1 MAPFPD
7 FGTWLLRSVRGGD
20 ANPDSPVSVIE
31 RLNALP
37 RPLRNAADKDTLV
50 GAVLTLGPSLQLALH
65 ILLELLPED
74 DDRERLGE
82 VLCPTLGQLQ
92 RSLTDTL
99 LSLRGSQDD
108 KSKKSFAANRA
119 KHMRGRSNTLPLPS
133 EILFRGVR
141 IDRSIKTPSAAPTLA
156 QVPES
161 PSSYPSPD
169 AIEDTL
175 TTNPSSPH
183 LHQNHQVPRARPPP
197 DSIPLPPRAPLP
209 RSPSPTPSARRPDP
223 AADLALVKELRAE
236 MRVNAAIQV
245 AVDSLE
251 FAEGQLKIV
260 KNVHR
265 LHGGSFQLLEKH
277 FYQGYN
283 RILFRALELE
293 RREFDSPSGS
303 DYCPSPRL
311 VCDDMGDLMVE
322 GKMKEEAAAVPQRS
336 ISFEEHARDEV
347 VPVLQLEPPSP
358 EKGGGPDAKTVA
370 SRPASPEK
378 RMTVPAVGPGP
389 ELMRR
394 NTAPGR
400 TGQGARQAA
409 RTRPPAKRR
418 LSLAEELALAG
429 DSTTSEEDDESGE
442 EDDDDDDD
450 EPETTQAGPKLTD
463 HNSDSDGDA
472 DSSSESPSDR
482 DTAPRRTGPNGSG
495 GSDSDESSSSDD
507 DDEADERS
515 TQSSI
520 APVPA
525 PAPAPAPKLQAAI
538 VKAVVTRGGTKRLQ
552 TALLVSSPPTSPER
566 QADIIASAQKGS

>member
-1 MAPFPD
+1 MSDLRPPPPNPMAPFPD

-37 RPLRNAADKDTLV
+37 RPLRSAADKDTLV
-50 GAVLTLGPSLQLALH
+50 GAVLTLGPSLQIALH

-99 LSLRGSQDD
+99 LSLRGPQDD

-141 IDRSIKTPSAAPTLA
+141 IDRSIKTPTTAPTLA

-161 PSSYPSPD
+161 PSTYPSPD
-169 AIEDTL
+169 RIDESPLEDFL
-175 TTNPSSPH
+175 EEPELPLPSSQP
-183 LHQNHQVPRARPPP
+183 APPP
-197 DSIPLPPRAPLP
+197 PTFTTVTKSPVPVPVPTPLPTASLSPLAPPSL

-311 VCDDMGDLMVE
+311 VCDDMGDLRVE
-322 GKMKEEAAAVPQRS
+322 GKMEAEKGVVVPQRT
-336 ISFEEHARDEV
+336 ISFEEKARDEV

-358 EKGGGPDAKTVA
+358 GKGVEPDAKKVA

-378 RMTVPAVGPGP
+378 RMVMPVAGPGP

-394 NTAPGR
+394 NTAPGLTSKSFMSSICFSGQTN
-400 TGQGARQAA
+400 TGSRLKTSGEDTPPRQATA
-409 RTRPPAKRR
+409 LPGRGTGACRR
-418 LSLAEELALAG
+418 
-429 DSTTSEEDDESGE
+429 
-442 EDDDDDDD
+442 
-450 EPETTQAGPKLTD
+450 Q
-463 HNSDSDGDA
+463 HH
-472 DSSSESPSDR
+472 
-482 DTAPRRTGPNGSG
+482 
-495 GSDSDESSSSDD
+495 
-507 DDEADERS
+507 
-515 TQSSI
+515 Q
-520 APVPA
+520 
-525 PAPAPAPKLQAAI
+525 
-538 VKAVVTRGGTKRLQ
+538 RGGR
-552 TALLVSSPPTSPER
+552 ER
-566 QADIIASAQKGS
+566 RGGGRGRR

>member
-20 ANPDSPVSVIE
+20 ANPDSAVSVIE

-99 LSLRGSQDD
+99 LSLRGPQDD

-161 PSSYPSPD
+161 PATYPSPD
-169 AIEDTL
+169 RIDESPLEDFL
-175 TTNPSSPH
+175 DEPELPLPSS
-183 LHQNHQVPRARPPP
+183 QPPP
-197 DSIPLPPRAPLP
+197 PPPTITTATKSLVPVVPVPTPLPTVSLSPLAPPTP

-311 VCDDMGDLMVE
+311 VCDDMGDLRVE
-322 GKMKEEAAAVPQRS
+322 GKMEEEKGVVVPQRT
-336 ISFEEHARDEV
+336 ISFEEKARDEA

-358 EKGGGPDAKTVA
+358 EKGAEPDAKTVG

-378 RMTVPAVGPGP
+378 RMVMPVAGPGP

-394 NTAPGR
+394 NTAPGL
-400 TGQGARQAA
+400 TGKSFMAFIRYSGQTNIGSRVETSGEDTPPRQTTALPGRGTGACRRQHHQRGGRERRGGGRGRRRA
-409 RTRPPAKRR
+409 RTHA
-418 LSLAEELALAG
+418 
-429 DSTTSEEDDESGE
+429 
-442 EDDDDDDD
+442 
-450 EPETTQAGPKLTD
+450 
-463 HNSDSDGDA
+463 
-472 DSSSESPSDR
+472 
-482 DTAPRRTGPNGSG
+482 TGPQTPKSQLGLG
-495 GSDSDESSSSDD
+495 RGCRFQLRL
-507 DDEADERS
+507 AQRQRRS
-515 TQSSI
+515 ATEDR
-520 APVPA
+520 PDGVGR
-525 PAPAPAPKLQAAI
+525 
-538 VKAVVTRGGTKRLQ
+538 V
-552 TALLVSSPPTSPER
+552 R
-566 QADIIASAQKGS
+566 Q

>member
-7 FGTWLLRSVRGGD
+7 FGTWLLRSVRGGE
-20 ANPDSPVSVIE
+20 ASPDSPVSVIE

-37 RPLRNAADKDTLV
+37 RPLRSAADKDTLV
-50 GAVLTLGPSLQLALH
+50 GAVLTLGPSLQIALH

-99 LSLRGSQDD
+99 LSLRGPQDD

-141 IDRSIKTPSAAPTLA
+141 IDRSIKTPTTAPTLA
-156 QVPES
+156 QVPEF
-161 PSSYPSPD
+161 PSTFPSPD
-169 AIEDTL
+169 RIDESPLEDFL
-175 TTNPSSPH
+175 DEPELPQPSS
-183 LHQNHQVPRARPPP
+183 QPPP
-197 DSIPLPPRAPLP
+197 PPTLPTITKSPVSIPVPTPLP
-209 RSPSPTPSARRPDP
+209 TASLSPLAPPSLRSPSPTLSARRPDP

-311 VCDDMGDLMVE
+311 VCDDMGDLRVE
-322 GKMKEEAAAVPQRS
+322 GKMEAEKGVVVPQRT
-336 ISFEEHARDEV
+336 ISFEEKARDEA

-358 EKGGGPDAKTVA
+358 EKGAEPEAKKAV

-378 RMTVPAVGPGP
+378 RTVVTVPGPGP

-394 NTAPGR
+394 NTAPGL
-400 TGQGARQAA
+400 TGKSFRSFICCSGQTNIGSRLKTSGEDTPPRQA
-409 RTRPPAKRR
+409 T
-418 LSLAEELALAG
+418 ALPGRGTGAG
-429 DSTTSEEDDESGE
+429 GR
-442 EDDDDDDD
+442 
-450 EPETTQAGPKLTD
+450 Q
-463 HNSDSDGDA
+463 HH
-472 DSSSESPSDR
+472 
-482 DTAPRRTGPNGSG
+482 
-495 GSDSDESSSSDD
+495 
-507 DDEADERS
+507 
-515 TQSSI
+515 Q
-520 APVPA
+520 
-525 PAPAPAPKLQAAI
+525 
-538 VKAVVTRGGTKRLQ
+538 RGGRERRGRGRRGGRAGTRAAKPQTHKSQVRFRRRRRFQLRLAQRQRRSATKDRPDG
-552 TALLVSSPPTSPER
+552 VGRVR
-566 QADIIASAQKGS
+566 Q